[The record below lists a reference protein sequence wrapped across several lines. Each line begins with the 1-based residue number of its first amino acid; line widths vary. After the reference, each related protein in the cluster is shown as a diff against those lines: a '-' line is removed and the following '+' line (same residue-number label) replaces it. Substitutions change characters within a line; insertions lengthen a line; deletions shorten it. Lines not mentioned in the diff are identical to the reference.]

1 MNTLVILAII
11 VLGCVALEVVD
22 IILIMQLMRGL
33 EDVQVADMVL
43 FSSMLVK
50 EGSSST
56 EYLAI

>member
-33 EDVQVADMVL
+33 ENIQVADVVL
-43 FSSMLVK
+43 LPSMQVK
-50 EGSSST
+50 EGAPST

>member
-43 FSSMLVK
+43 FSSMQVK